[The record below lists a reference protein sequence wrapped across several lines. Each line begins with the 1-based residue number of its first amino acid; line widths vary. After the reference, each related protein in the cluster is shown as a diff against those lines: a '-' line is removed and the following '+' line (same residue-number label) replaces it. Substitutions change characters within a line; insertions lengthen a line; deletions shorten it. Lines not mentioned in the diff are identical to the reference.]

1 MWNFETEPAFQ
12 DRLDWM
18 AAFVREEIE
27 PLDYLF
33 PKDETYNV
41 DNAALMAIMAPLK
54 ARVREAG
61 LWACHLPVA
70 LGGGGWGQ
78 LKLALMNE
86 LLGRSFFAPTIFGTA
101 APDTGNAE
109 ILAHFG
115 TAAQKDRYLK
125 PLLDGDIV
133 SCFSMTEP
141 QGGADPKVFTARA
154 LRDGDGWILQ
164 GEKWFASN
172 ARWAEFLIVMAVT
185 DPEVSI
191 YRGASMFLLPTQTAG
206 VEFVRNAGMA
216 FEQPEHG
223 AHAYLRFND
232 VRLSDEDLLGNPGD
246 AFKIAQTR
254 LGGGRVHHAM
264 RTVGLARRAFEAIC
278 ERVQSR
284 TTQGELLSHKQMV
297 QAEVA
302 DLWMEIE
309 QFRLFVLQT
318 AWKIDKFNDY
328 KLVRQDIAAAKVLS
342 ERVMVSAARRA
353 IHLHGA
359 LGVSNEMLFGEWL
372 LWAYALGLADGPSEV
387 HQITVAKEALGRVTP
402 TEELFPSAHVPSAA
416 RRVAERYRRE
426 LQLPGHRRGWLDG
439 QAG

>member
-1 MWNFETEPAFQ
+1 MWSFETDPEFQ
-12 DRLDWM
+12 VKLDWM
-18 AAFVREEIE
+18 ATFIREEIE

-41 DNAALMAIMAPLK
+41 DNKALMAILAPLK
-54 ARVREAG
+54 EKVREAG
-61 LWACHLPVA
+61 LWACHLPPS

-86 LLGRSFFAPTIFGTA
+86 LLGRSFFAPTVFGTA

-115 TAAQKDRYLK
+115 NQAQKDEFLR
-125 PLLDGDIV
+125 PLLDGEIV

-141 QGGADPKVFTARA
+141 QGGADPKVFTCKAVRSGNEWV
-154 LRDGDGWILQ
+154 LS

-172 ARWAEFLIVMAVT
+172 ARWSEFLIVMAIT
-185 DPEVSI
+185 DPDVAV
-191 YRGASMFLLPTQTAG
+191 YRGASMFLIPTKTKG
-206 VEFVRNAGMA
+206 VEFVRNSGMA
-216 FEQPEHG
+216 FEEPAHG

-232 VRLSDEDLLGNPGD
+232 VRLSDDDLLGNAGD

-264 RTVGLARRAFEAIC
+264 RTVGLAKRAFEAIC

-284 TTQGELLSHKQMV
+284 TTQGDVLARKQMV
-297 QAEVA
+297 QSEVA

-309 QFRLFVLQT
+309 QFRLLVLQT
-318 AWKIDKFNDY
+318 AWKIDKYNDY
-328 KLVRQDIAAAKVLS
+328 KVVRQDIAAAKVLS
-342 ERVMVSAARRA
+342 ERVMVSAASRA

-359 LGVSNEMLFGEWL
+359 LGVSNEMPFGEWL
-372 LWAYALGLADGPSEV
+372 LWGYALGLADGPSEV
-387 HQITVAKEALGRVTP
+387 HQITVAKEALGACASTQ
-402 TEELFPSAHVPSAA
+402 ELFPSGHIPSGAQA
-416 RRVAERYRRE
+416 MQKKYAKE
-426 LQLPGHRRGWLDG
+426 LKLPGHRRGWVT
-439 QAG
+439 